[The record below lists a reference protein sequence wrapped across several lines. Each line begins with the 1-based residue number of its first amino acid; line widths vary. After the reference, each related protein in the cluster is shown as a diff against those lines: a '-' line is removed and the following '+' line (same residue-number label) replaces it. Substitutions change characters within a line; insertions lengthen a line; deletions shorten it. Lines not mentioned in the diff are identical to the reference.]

1 MGSKT
6 ASEEILGATMSKE
19 FKLIIYAIGENE
31 AEAIESAVKMLN
43 EGATFDEIDL
53 LEVRPKTVNGA

>member
-1 MGSKT
+1 
-6 ASEEILGATMSKE
+6 MSKE

-53 LEVRPKTVNGA
+53 LEVRPKTVIG